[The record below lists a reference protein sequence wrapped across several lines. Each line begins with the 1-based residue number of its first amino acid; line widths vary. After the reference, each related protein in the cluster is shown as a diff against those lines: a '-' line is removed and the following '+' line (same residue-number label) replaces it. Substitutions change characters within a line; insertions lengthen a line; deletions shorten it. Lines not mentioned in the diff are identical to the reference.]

1 MRRLAVVRA
10 LLIANP
16 AATTTTPRTRDVL
29 IHALRADLE
38 LTVAETTHRG
48 HALELA
54 RDATV
59 AEFGLIITLGG
70 DGTVNEAVNGILDR
84 GPTPGQPALAVVP
97 GGSTNV
103 FARALGIPNDPVE
116 ATGQIFDALREQRT
130 RSVGLGTADGRWF
143 TFCAGL
149 GLDADVVAAVERA
162 RSGGRR
168 STPALYVSRAVREF
182 YASDRDAPPLRLTR
196 PGAEEVDGIHLA
208 IVQNT
213 APWTYLGGRAV
224 NPSPS
229 ASFDTGLDLMALRGL
244 GTASTLRHVR
254 QLLLGRRPPHGRD
267 ILALHDIPELTLW
280 ADRPTSHQVDGE
292 HLGNRHS
299 VTFSSHPAALRVLI

>member
-1 MRRLAVVRA
+1 MRA

-16 AATTTTPRTRDVL
+16 VATTTTARTRDVL
-29 IHALRADLE
+29 LHALAADLDLE
-38 LTVAETTHRG
+38 VAETTHRG

-54 RDATV
+54 REAATSGV
-59 AEFGLIITLGG
+59 ELVITLGG
-70 DGTVNEAVNGILDR
+70 DGTVNEAVNGLLDR
-84 GPTPGQPALAVVP
+84 GPGPDRPALAVVP

-103 FARALGIPNDPVE
+103 FSRALGVGSDPVE
-116 ATGQIFDALREQRT
+116 ATGQILDALRERRT
-130 RSVGLGTADGRWF
+130 RSIGLSTADGRWF

-149 GLDADVVAAVERA
+149 GLDAEVVAAVERA

-168 STPALYVSRAVREF
+168 STPALYLTSAVREF
-182 YASDRDAPPLRLTR
+182 YAGDRDAPALRLTR
-196 PGAEEVDGIHLA
+196 PGEEPVEGLHLA

-224 NPSPS
+224 NPSPQ
-229 ASFDTGLDLMALRGL
+229 ASFDTGLDLLALHGL

-267 ILALHDIPELTLW
+267 VVALHDVPELTLW
-280 ADRPTSHQVDGE
+280 ADRPTSHQVDGD
-292 HLGNRHS
+292 HLGDRMS
-299 VTFSSHPAALRVLI
+299 VTFRAHPDALRVVL

>member
-1 MRRLAVVRA
+1 MRA

-29 IHALRADLE
+29 LHALRADLD
-38 LTVAETTHRG
+38 LQVAETTHRG
-48 HALELA
+48 HAQELA
-54 RDATV
+54 RSAACEGV
-59 AEFGLIITLGG
+59 ELVIALGG
-70 DGTVNEAVNGILDR
+70 DGTANEAVNGILDQ
-84 GPTPGQPALAVVP
+84 GPAPDRPALALVP

-103 FARALGIPNDPVE
+103 LARTLGLPNDPIE
-116 ATGQIFDALREQRT
+116 ATGQLLDALREKRT
-130 RSVGLGTADGRWF
+130 RSIGLGTADGRWF

-168 STPALYVSRAVREF
+168 STPALYVTTAVREF
-182 YASDRDAPPLRLTR
+182 YAGDRDAPPLRLTR
-196 PGAEEVDGIHLA
+196 PGEDPVDGLHLA

-224 NPSPS
+224 DPSPR
-229 ASFDTGLDLMALRGL
+229 ASFETGLDVLGLRGL

-254 QLLLGRRPPHGRD
+254 QLLVGRRPLHGRNV
-267 ILALHDIPELTLW
+267 LALHDVPELTLW
-280 ADRPTSHQVDGE
+280 ADRPTAHQVDGD
-292 HLGNRHS
+292 HLGERMS
-299 VTFSSHPAALRVLI
+299 VTFRSHPNALRVVI